1 MKIYLPHHTSVKHM
15 YHMSFHMVSVSSCEN
30 GKETCLTQLAC
41 PVSVLH
47 MESQVMESD
56 AHVSPYL
63 FQHTLDRHLVLYSA
77 VKILVSVPNVYK
89 MGAHIFCAHCCVPL
103 TVSLPSFPDLDVS

>member
-1 MKIYLPHHTSVKHM
+1 MQYTPRHISVKHM

-47 MESQVMESD
+47 MESQVMEYD

-63 FQHTLDRHLVLYSA
+63 FQHTLDKHLVVDPA

-89 MGAHIFCAHCCVPL
+89 MGAHVCVAPRC
-103 TVSLPSFPDLDVS
+103 VSLTGSRPSFPDLDVI